1 MVRDKKSSC
10 DGFPPQPQPTWW
22 CLLWW
27 RTWSLLDQGQ
37 KLENYDHLSLNM
49 GISSKFE
56 TSIEQLEPMRL
67 NKGMPMMQ
75 LAPPP
80 RLSWDGGWRFHAW
93 YDMIYIYICILNIYI
108 YDIEH
113 YRTLYNTISPCVGIY
128 KFIYLY
134 THYMCIYIHNIV
146 QISIHIYIYATKH
159 HSRDVSMPGHRLCQC
174 TQHHRHPFNRAQRTP
189 VLVGQPAIRGSK
201 WKTINGTT
209 DVNV

>member
-93 YDMIYIYICILNIYI
+93 YDMIYIYICIKYIYI

-134 THYMCIYIHNIV
+134 THNIV
-146 QISIHIYIYATKH
+146 QISIHIYTCYQTPF
-159 HSRDVSMPGHRLCQC
+159 SRCVDARAPPMPMY
-174 TQHHRHPFNRAQRTP
+174 TAPPPSF
-189 VLVGQPAIRGSK
+189 QPGSEDSSSGGPTRNSWVK
-201 WKTINGTT
+201 ME
-209 DVNV
+209 DH